1 MISSAP
7 TWKVGSTVYL
17 KLDSFE
23 PEWRQALIV
32 IVRKEQLVLAVRV
45 LDPELEDRWEK
56 VSFFEVKGMK
66 FIMVEGEK
74 KQMRAIC
81 PFPHRALEV
90 DAKLALPRALETAEN
105 EKALYA
111 TASEDLPEAGEAS
124 SRRKGLQS
132 LLRDSGS
139 EDSEEDGESEVED
152 NLLKMLGKAHR
163 AMPGLAT
170 SSGNPGGKLEGSHPR
185 FALLGAQPK
194 KVEEKSTVEQLL
206 NRVLADPSN
215 AMDASTLTTLVQME
229 LLRELKGKKKKKTHS
244 YNSAGLVASSDSDSS
259 SGGDLRLRGAGKA
272 LKAYRKTQKDMKK
285 NPARHVKRYIKE
297 VEQVLGAD
305 ASVPYLLTDYTRK
318 LGWGKFRT
326 LQRLHHALS
335 TILETQL
342 KGRTMEATLQITQVL
357 RSIHQCALDQGNWQ
371 TAWLLTGMQDPLEK
385 PRFGGEA
392 QSLEVIAA
400 YIKAMDD
407 LEKRSTSSSSSR
419 APEEDGSAGAKGNKK
434 GKKGQKPDAEP
445 VG

>member
-1 MISSAP
+1 MIPTGP
-7 TWKVGSTVYL
+7 TWRVGSTVYL

-23 PEWRQALIV
+23 PEWRQALVV
-32 IVRKEQLVLAVRV
+32 IIRKQRLILAVRV
-45 LDPELEDRWEK
+45 LDSELADRWQN
-56 VSFFEVKGMK
+56 VSFFEIRGMK
-66 FIMVEGEK
+66 FIMVEGER

-81 PFPHRALEV
+81 PFPHRALEL
-90 DAKLALPRALETAEN
+90 DAKLVLPRALETAEN

-111 TASEDLPEAGEAS
+111 TASEDLPEEEEAPS
-124 SRRKGLQS
+124 KRKGLQS

-139 EDSEEDGESEVED
+139 EDSEEDGESEGETS
-152 NLLKMLGKAHR
+152 LLKMLSKAQK

-170 SSGNPGGKLEGSHPR
+170 SSGNQGGKPEATPPR

-194 KVEEKSTVEQLL
+194 KVEEKSTVDQLL
-206 NRVLADPSN
+206 SRVMADPSSPVDPSML
-215 AMDASTLTTLVQME
+215 ATIVQME
-229 LLRELKGKKKKKTHS
+229 LLRELRGKKKKTTHS
-244 YNSAGLVASSDSDSS
+244 HGNTDPVASSDSGSS
-259 SGGDLRLRGAGKA
+259 SGGEIRLRGAGKA

-285 NPARHVKRYIKE
+285 NPVRHIKRYIKE

-305 ASVPYLLTDYTRK
+305 SSVPYLLTDYTRK
-318 LGWGKFRT
+318 LAWGKFRT

-400 YIKAMDD
+400 YVKAMSD
-407 LEKRSTSSSSSR
+407 LEKKSTSSSSTR
-419 APEEDGSAGAKGNKK
+419 VQEEEVQAGAKGKKK
-434 GKKGQKPDAEP
+434 GKKGQKAETDP
-445 VG
+445 EG

>member
-1 MISSAP
+1 MIASAP
-7 TWKVGSTVYL
+7 TSKVGSTVYL

-32 IVRKEQLVLAVRV
+32 TVRKEQLVLAVRV
-45 LDPELEDRWEK
+45 VDSELEDKWES
-56 VSFFEVKGMK
+56 VSFFEIRGMK
-66 FIMVEGEK
+66 FIMVEGER

-81 PFPHRALEV
+81 PFPHRALEL
-90 DAKLALPRALETAEN
+90 DAKLVLPRALETAEN

-111 TASEDLPEAGEAS
+111 TVSEDLPEAGEPS

-139 EDSEEDGESEVED
+139 EDSEEDGESEVE
-152 NLLKMLGKAHR
+152 NSLLKMLGKAQK
-163 AMPGLAT
+163 AMPGLGTA
-170 SSGNPGGKLEGSHPR
+170 SGNPGGKPEAIPPR
-185 FALLGAQPK
+185 FPLLGAQPK
-194 KVEEKSTVEQLL
+194 KVEEKSVVDQLL
-206 NRVLADPSN
+206 SRVMTDPSQS
-215 AMDASTLTTLVQME
+215 MDASTLATLVQME
-229 LLRELKGKKKKKTHS
+229 LLRELKGKKKKSTHS
-244 YNSAGLVASSDSDSS
+244 YGSTELVASSDSDSS
-259 SGGDLRLRGAGKA
+259 SGGDIRLRGAGKA

-305 ASVPYLLTDYTRK
+305 ASVPYLLTDYTRM

-342 KGRTMEATLQITQVL
+342 KGKTMEATLQITQVL

-407 LEKRSTSSSSSR
+407 LEKRSTSSSASR
-419 APEEDGSAGAKGNKK
+419 SQEEDAPAGAKGNKK
-434 GKKGQKPDAEP
+434 GKKGQKADAEP